1 MDTDALGYSYDRAS
15 MLMTIPYDEGWRVY
29 VDGEETEIYKG
40 LGTFISFYVS
50 GGVHDIELKYFPKGL
65 KAGAAISLISLMIL
79 AGTAVLQYGPGRLRK
94 TEAPDDAL
102 DDVDNHALGDGD
114 NQGLKMDN

>member
-1 MDTDALGYSYDRAS
+1 MDTDALGYSFNRAS

-94 TEAPDDAL
+94 TEGAY
-102 DDVDNHALGDGD
+102 DGD